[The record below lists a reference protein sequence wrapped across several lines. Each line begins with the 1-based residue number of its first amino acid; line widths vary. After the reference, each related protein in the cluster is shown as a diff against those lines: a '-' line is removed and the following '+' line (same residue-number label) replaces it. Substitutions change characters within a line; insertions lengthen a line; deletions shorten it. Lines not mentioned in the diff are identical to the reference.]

1 MPASDFW
8 LLDIRISGT
17 WRPRPDPARTLD
29 DARGRADA
37 VYRWA
42 TMRVRSAVT
51 GECWVREAGRGWV
64 KADDVPPP
72 QPIAPSSTTSADPR
86 RPLRHPAH
94 ATQPVPGP
102 DGIPDEQLQWW
113 QKN

>member
-1 MPASDFW
+1 MTAPDFW
-8 LLDIRISGT
+8 LLDIRISGA
-17 WRPRPDPARTLD
+17 WKPRPDHERTLEA
-29 DARGRADA
+29 ARSRADT
-37 VYRWA
+37 VFYWA
-42 TMRVRSAVT
+42 TMRARNAVT

-64 KADDVPPP
+64 KTDDVAPP
-72 QPIAPSSTTSADPR
+72 QPIATSADPR